1 MQAVQVMSALAQQT
15 RLDIYKLLV
24 EHLPQG
30 VAASDIADAV
40 GMSRNGTSPHLAI
53 LSAAKLVSA
62 RKGGAGDLQ
71 GGDAGGG
78 GPRAIPIAAR

>member
-62 RKGGAGDLQ
+62 RKGGG
-71 GGDAGGG
+71 
-78 GPRAIPIAAR
+78 R